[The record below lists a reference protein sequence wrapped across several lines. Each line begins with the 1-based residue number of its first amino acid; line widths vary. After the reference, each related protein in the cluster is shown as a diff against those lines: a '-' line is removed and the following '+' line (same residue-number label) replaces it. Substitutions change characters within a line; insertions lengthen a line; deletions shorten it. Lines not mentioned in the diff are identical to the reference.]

1 MKKRVLIILRRLCIG
16 GIQTQVSLLAGE
28 FLRSGCSVTVLV
40 QKEPR
45 PNSAAVRM
53 PDGVKVYCRDFDRES
68 KLNPLIFFARIL
80 AMPFLYLLSGR
91 IGRYYLPGIFISRL
105 TEKFIAGL
113 EKGNGRFDLILIRG
127 EGAFE
132 PLYRMKHR
140 NLWGVVEGVV
150 PDFGRNCFTRHFARL
165 IFGGKN
171 IVCVSEGETLSLSAM
186 FRKTGAVPA
195 RLETI
200 LNFINSDYIKERS
213 LEEIPNLPE
222 PGYLVTVGRLSRIKN
237 QELAIRAMQYLP
249 ESVRLVLVG
258 DGNCRC
264 ELESLAESIGVRS
277 RCFFVGNQ
285 PNPYPYIKNAAML
298 IHTSKHEAFGMV
310 VPEALVLGKPVAVT
324 EAPGGM
330 RNILKGPLRASIV
343 PPDDKS
349 LAKKIM
355 EVLESGEKPD
365 SSVLGEFS
373 ADKTAAK
380 FLELHD

>member
-1 MKKRVLIILRRLCIG
+1 
-16 GIQTQVSLLAGE
+16 
-28 FLRSGCSVTVLV
+28 
-40 QKEPR
+40 
-45 PNSAAVRM
+45 M
-53 PDGVKVYCRDFDRES
+53 P
-68 KLNPLIFFARIL
+68 LNPLIFFARVL

-195 RLETI
+195 HLETI

-258 DGNCRC
+258 DGNCRS
-264 ELESLAESIGVRS
+264 ELENLAESIGVRS

-298 IHTSKHEAFGMV
+298 VHTSKHEAFGMV

-330 RNILKGPLRASIV
+330 RNILKGQLRASIV
-343 PPDDKS
+343 PPDEKS

-365 SSVLGEFS
+365 SSVLSEFS